1 LRLLVYEYVS
11 GGGFA
16 EKPFALSVLAEGF
29 GMLRTLIADF
39 AAAGHS
45 VTTVLDSRLAV
56 LCPPLA
62 AESVASVSS
71 WEAAQVAVQ
80 EARDSAE
87 AAYVIA
93 PESNDLLESFVASL
107 TDGSVQSLNCT
118 ASAIGEVSD
127 KAALQARVKR
137 LGLPAPETATFSVHD
152 DTKDIMQTVNEKI
165 GFPAVFKPVNEVG
178 CNGLSIARSEN
189 EVAGAIKKMLKETSS
204 LDFIAQEFVKGE
216 SASVSLISTGDEAL
230 PISFNKQNVSLRTPD
245 SASTYHGG
253 FVPLDNP
260 LRREA
265 FAMAKR
271 VVESIRGLVG
281 YVGVDFVLTEKK
293 PVLIELN
300 PRLTTSYVG
309 LRKVVGLN
317 PAKAIVDAVT
327 KHKLPESIESVGY
340 AYFSKVKTPKATCEA
355 LQRTYKIRELVS
367 PPFPASDND
376 GAYALLSSTGST
388 LQEARMEFGEAEKR
402 LLSIISE
409 GGEKP
414 R

>member
-1 LRLLVYEYVS
+1 
-11 GGGFA
+11 
-16 EKPFALSVLAEGF
+16 
-29 GMLRTLIADF
+29 
-39 AAAGHS
+39 
-45 VTTVLDSRLAV
+45 
-56 LCPPLA
+56 
-62 AESVASVSS
+62 
-71 WEAAQVAVQ
+71 
-80 EARDSAE
+80 
-87 AAYVIA
+87 
-93 PESNDLLESFVASL
+93 
-107 TDGSVQSLNCT
+107 
-118 ASAIGEVSD
+118 
-127 KAALQARVKR
+127 
-137 LGLPAPETATFSVHD
+137 
-152 DTKDIMQTVNEKI
+152 
-165 GFPAVFKPVNEVG
+165 
-178 CNGLSIARSEN
+178 
-189 EVAGAIKKMLKETSS
+189 
-204 LDFIAQEFVKGE
+204 
-216 SASVSLISTGDEAL
+216 
-230 PISFNKQNVSLRTPD
+230 
-245 SASTYHGG
+245 
-253 FVPLDNP
+253 
-260 LRREA
+260 
-265 FAMAKR
+265 
-271 VVESIRGLVG
+271 VG